1 MPSNSSCFIER
12 EVTEQADWRDLC
24 YLWSSDLR
32 THITSKNG
40 KMRYRFRKNLLNK
53 YAIPN
58 KFTIEQKLNKRELQ
72 ISDNYVSEHGY
83 SLKLENENVFV
94 IISSSLKLKL
104 NLRRGMSI
112 EALSF
117 KSHDMTPCIGKQGHG
132 KFRDITLGADYY
144 SGGIVMDLLHRGN
157 VSQT

>member
-1 MPSNSSCFIER
+1 M
-12 EVTEQADWRDLC
+12 C

-32 THITSKNG
+32 THITSKKWQNALQVQ
-40 KMRYRFRKNLLNK
+40 KNLLNK

-58 KFTIEQKLNKRELQ
+58 KFTIEQKLNKREVQ

-104 NLRRGMSI
+104 NLRRGLSI

-144 SGGIVMDLLHRGN
+144 SGGIVMDYLHKGN